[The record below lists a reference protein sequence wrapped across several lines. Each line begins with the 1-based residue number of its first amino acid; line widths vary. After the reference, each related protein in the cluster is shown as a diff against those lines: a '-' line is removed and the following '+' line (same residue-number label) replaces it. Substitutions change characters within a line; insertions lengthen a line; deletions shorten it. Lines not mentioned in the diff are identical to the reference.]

1 MKKINLSPL
10 SKIGFLAAILSFAS
24 CKSSFLPYNTTIAV
38 QTERLS
44 AVSLTQ
50 KRVLI
55 VSYDSDLSREFIIS
69 LKNYVREELKNHNVV
84 AERINIRQ
92 NEASNDIA
100 DFNKLKSEFKPDY
113 LLTIKVRDERIR
125 KFYIIGGNVKTLRG
139 MTVDFNLTPN
149 ISENNGTL
157 LWKSNA
163 IINHFYNNEGVVT
176 AKKIA
181 KELGIKM
188 QKDSTL
194 N

>member
-10 SKIGFLAAILSFAS
+10 SKIGFLAIILSLVS

-44 AVSLTQ
+44 VVSLTE

-55 VSYDSDLSREFIIS
+55 VSYDSDLSREFVIS
-69 LKNYVREELKNHNVV
+69 LKNYVREELKNHKVV

-92 NEASNDIA
+92 DESSADMA

-113 LLTIKVRDERIR
+113 LLTIKVRDERTR
-125 KFYIIGGNVKTLRG
+125 KFYIIGGNVKMLRG

-149 ISENNGTL
+149 IPENSSTI

-163 IINHFYNNEGVVT
+163 IINHFYNNEGVAT

-188 QKDSTL
+188 QKDSML

>member
-10 SKIGFLAAILSFAS
+10 SKIGFLTAILSFAA
-24 CKSSFLPYNTTIAV
+24 CKSSFLPYNTTIAI
-38 QTERLS
+38 QAERMSAINLTE
-44 AVSLTQ
+44 
-50 KRVLI
+50 KHVLI

-69 LKNYVREELKNHNVV
+69 LKNYVSEELKNHKVV

-92 NEASNDIA
+92 NEMSDDIT

-113 LLTIKVRDERIR
+113 LLTIKVRDERTR

-149 ISENNGTL
+149 ISENSGTI
-157 LWKSNA
+157 LWKSTA
-163 IINHFYNNEGVVT
+163 IINHFYNNEGVIT

-181 KELGIKM
+181 KELGVKM
-188 QKDSTL
+188 QKDSISD
-194 N
+194 